1 MAQRLH
7 AQPLSLTTTV
17 PAGTTLI
24 RQGDPCVRAWIV
36 TAGVLAERVVSP
48 EGRVLIPR
56 LPGPGDL
63 VGGADGLASPYT
75 LVTLRRTSLRPASGR
90 DLEDGLAA
98 RCREAVAFASEIAW
112 LDTTTTIERRLRH
125 IAERFGRPAPG
136 GTAVALTF
144 TQEELGA
151 FAGATRESANRAVGE
166 LLRRGAIRRLSRG
179 RYLVRT
185 PLQPV
190 RR

>member
-17 PAGTTLI
+17 SAGTTLV

-36 TAGVLAERVVSP
+36 VAGVLIERVVSP
-48 EGRVLIPR
+48 EGRVLVPR

-63 VGGADGLASPYT
+63 VGGVEGFVSPLT
-75 LVTLRRTSLRPASGR
+75 VVALRRTSLRPVTER
-90 DLEDGLAA
+90 ELQDGLAA
-98 RCREAVAFASEIAW
+98 RHQEAVAFATEVAW
-112 LDTTTTIERRLRH
+112 LDTPTTIERRLRR
-125 IAERFGRPAPG
+125 IAERFGRPTPD
-136 GTAVALTF
+136 GTAVGLTF

-151 FAGATRESANRAVGE
+151 FAGTTRESANRAVRE
-166 LLRRGAIRRLSRG
+166 LVRRGALSRLSRG

-185 PLQPV
+185 QL
-190 RR
+190 RSLHD